1 MIDNLMS
8 EAEEMFRELDNQLTD
23 EKCND
28 YLRDMLRKCYNDGYE
43 QAVKDMM
50 HIEETGVVII

>member
-1 MIDNLMS
+1 MS